1 MVVTANEVKKRGVSL
16 FRELFKKFDE
26 IIISNRGKKEFV
38 VIDYERYK
46 KFRQY
51 ELERAY
57 EEVMEDVKN
66 GDYHTDIEKHLST
79 IKKEIEGVWDNFY
92 KKVWKNL

>member
-66 GDYHTDIEKHLST
+66 GRYKVVSAKEHIENL
-79 IKKEIEGVWDNFY
+79 KKELEIDV
-92 KKVWKNL
+92 

>member
-46 KFRQY
+46 KFREY

-57 EEVMEDVKN
+57 EEVMEDVKE
-66 GDYHTDIEKHLST
+66 GRYKVVSAKEHIENL
-79 IKKEIEGVWDNFY
+79 KKELGIDV
-92 KKVWKNL
+92 

>member
-46 KFRQY
+46 KFREY

-57 EEVMEDVKN
+57 EEVMEDVRN
-66 GDYHTDIEKHLST
+66 GDYHTDIEKHIANL
-79 IKKEIEGVWDNFY
+79 KKEIEGV
-92 KKVWKNL
+92 

>member
-57 EEVMEDVKN
+57 EEVIEDVKN
-66 GDYHTDIEKHLST
+66 GRYKVVSAKEHIENL
-79 IKKEIEGVWDNFY
+79 KKELEIDV
-92 KKVWKNL
+92 